1 MIVKTQVV
9 IIASLIAVVAGAR
22 EHTRKPKRTV
32 EFAAPSESDAPL
44 QFQIPVSVAVSSET
58 LNLLS
63 GKSMVVTSE
72 ETLTRISV
80 TDPNIAS
87 ATIVSPTQVLIHG
100 HLPGSVTMVLW
111 DEQEEM
117 RFFDLNVGLDVT
129 TLNETFAQVLG
140 EEQVTATASGDSIVL
155 VGSVSS
161 KQVAERAVVLAQTQA
176 ENVVDLTIEV
186 SQQIMLHVR
195 FAEVDRSAIMEYGFN
210 LFSTGAANTTG
221 YITTGQFGSGLV
233 NAGAVPEDTQRG
245 RDPDAPNLITG
256 SKRVGLQDSP
266 ATFGLSDLLNVFLFR
281 PDIDLGLAIRAL
293 EQENLL
299 EILAE
304 PNLIAQ
310 NGREA
315 SFLAG
320 GEFPFPV
327 VQGVS
332 GGIAAVTIEFREF
345 GIRLNFTPTI
355 TSDGTIALKVAHEVS
370 ALDFGNALTISGFVV
385 PALSTRRA
393 ETEVQLRD
401 QQSFAIAGLL
411 DNRVTEVGS
420 SVPWLGD
427 IPILGKFFSSKSVK
441 RNNQELLVLIT
452 PEIVRPLDV
461 RTEPPGP
468 DFPEPFLDR
477 ERFDNGG
484 KSPEND
490 AESSDTESKEPA
502 SDTES
507 EEPAGDAESE
517 EPAEGP
523 DTPTGGATLPLN
535 SGVAWLER
543 RTGPNLLDLGG
554 DVHVAGGLLQELDQD
569 VADLNSDISI
579 AVDGDEAL
587 PDFAEPPGQ
596 VTGAKDDV
604 ELDAANIASS
614 DDIEIDPDT
623 SSAEIPFEID
633 VSKEVEESILVDNFS
648 LDDGIEVSL
657 DVVAPAADDLL
668 TVVVTRAQKGGAVTY
683 DFREGARATTTADMF
698 TKDGEYG
705 WAVHYTSGRAVPV
718 PGTDAR
724 FYQAWQESGKVK

>member
-1 MIVKTQVV
+1 MIVKTPVV

-22 EHTRKPKRTV
+22 EHTRKPKRAI

-44 QFQIPVSVAVSSET
+44 EFQIPVSVAVSSET

-161 KQVAERAVVLAQTQA
+161 KQVAERAVALAQTQA

-490 AESSDTESKEPA
+490 AEFSDTESKEPA

>member
-22 EHTRKPKRTV
+22 EHTRKPKRAI

-44 QFQIPVSVAVSSET
+44 EFQIPVSVAVSSET

-117 RFFDLNVGLDVT
+117 RFFDLNVGLDMT

-161 KQVAERAVVLAQTQA
+161 KQVAERAVALAQTQA

-452 PEIVRPLDV
+452 PELVRPLDV